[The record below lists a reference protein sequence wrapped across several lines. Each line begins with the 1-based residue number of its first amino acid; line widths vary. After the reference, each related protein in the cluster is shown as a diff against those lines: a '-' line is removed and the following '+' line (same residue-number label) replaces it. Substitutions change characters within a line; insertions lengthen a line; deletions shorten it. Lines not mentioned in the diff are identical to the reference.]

1 MSTFSFRLIK
11 YTYRNRIQYDDGPGS
26 FRHIVADESSH
37 VRWERHNLPESFGT
51 SLLEHGIT
59 GEVDSPDG
67 WHEYRYVVERQAT
80 GTDEWKYVG
89 DIRKDKVRDIN
100 APYDDYP
107 DQNDFEEKPEEY
119 HCFECGAPVTS
130 AAETLCEACELEEQ
144 TKYHERELEYEEN
157 PVDRFTFHECAWCN
171 TDFEGEGFL
180 CEECDTRLMEM
191 ERESVRDLFRFRILS
206 QDWWENIYYHLY
218 WYWRGLTRR

>member
-1 MSTFSFRLIK
+1 MRRSYKMSTFSFRLIK

-51 SLLEHGIT
+51 S
-59 GEVDSPDG
+59 
-67 WHEYRYVVERQAT
+67 Q
-80 GTDEWKYVG
+80 
-89 DIRKDKVRDIN
+89 
-100 APYDDYP
+100 
-107 DQNDFEEKPEEY
+107 
-119 HCFECGAPVTS
+119 
-130 AAETLCEACELEEQ
+130 LEEQ

-218 WYWRGLTRR
+218 WYWRGLTR